1 MLKLFKKKNKNG
13 DMLKIFDGRT
23 VKYITRRRQNGDG
36 TVNHDVISKTGRI
49 VLLQDEIRIIDGER
63 DIFCVAVDDAK
74 YYTLLSGDGIT
85 VEGNNSITNEYESYT
100 VYFSYY
106 RK

>member
-1 MLKLFKKKNKNG
+1 MLKLFKKKNKNSEL
-13 DMLKIFDGRT
+13 LKIFDGRQ
-23 VKYITRRRQNGDG
+23 VKYITKRRQNTDG

-49 VLLQDEIRIIDGER
+49 VLLEKEIRIIDGEK
-63 DIFCVAVDDAK
+63 DIFRVDEQNAK
-74 YYTLLSGDGIT
+74 YFVLLSGDGIT
-85 VEGNNSITNEYESYT
+85 VEGKNKITEKDESYT